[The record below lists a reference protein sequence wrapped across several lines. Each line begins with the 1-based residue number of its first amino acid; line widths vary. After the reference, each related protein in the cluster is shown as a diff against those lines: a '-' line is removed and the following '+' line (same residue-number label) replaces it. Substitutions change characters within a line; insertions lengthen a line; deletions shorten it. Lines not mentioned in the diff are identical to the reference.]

1 MRALLLILES
11 ASCGDAHEL
20 ATPQRP
26 GCNTLSYLLQ
36 AEPPPEL
43 PALYA
48 LGLWKTITGDVFHP
62 LAQDVRAC
70 WGRMRAQ
77 SGGRE
82 TTTGHWEMAG
92 VLLPEPFPTFEKFPD
107 DFVHSIEREA
117 GVEFL
122 DNRRAS
128 GAAIIEELGAEHLRT
143 RKPIL
148 YTSDD
153 SVLQIAAHEE
163 AVPLQ
168 RLYEICRVA
177 RRLSDKRRIGR
188 VIARPFLGRP
198 GHFERTAGRRDH
210 ALFPPRTV
218 LNAITEAGLQVAG
231 VGKVS
236 EMFAGSGVTRSF
248 AAKSNA
254 EALAVTENHWAGDED
269 GLNLA
274 KSSDFEPLYANRRNA
289 VAYVAALQQFDAW
302 LSGFLTHVESD
313 DLVIISADHGHDTA
327 PNGASHAREEVP
339 LFMLH
344 QERAGPLGTRRT
356 YADVAATL
364 AQFFSLR
371 QAWPVGESF
380 LTARAT
386 RAAAAK

>member
-11 ASCGDAHEL
+11 ASCGDIL
-20 ATPQRP
+20 DLPTPQRP
-26 GCNTLSYLLQ
+26 GSNTLSHLLRS
-36 AEPPPEL
+36 EPPPEL
-43 PALYA
+43 PALYS
-48 LGLWKTITGDVFHP
+48 LGLWKTVTGDVFHP
-62 LAQDVRAC
+62 LAQDVHGC

-92 VLLPEPFPTFEKFPD
+92 VLLPEPFPTFERFPD
-107 DFVHSIEREA
+107 DFVRSIEREA

-122 DNRRAS
+122 GNRRAS
-128 GAAIIEELGAEHLRT
+128 GAAMIEEFGAEHLRT

-148 YTSDD
+148 YTSND

-188 VIARPFLGRP
+188 VIARPFLGGP

-218 LNAITEAGLQVAG
+218 LNAIAEAGLQVAG

-236 EMFAGSGVTRSF
+236 EVFAGSGVTRSYG
-248 AAKSNA
+248 AKTNA
-254 EALAVTENHWAGDED
+254 EALAVTEKLWAADED
-269 GLNLA
+269 GLIFTNL
-274 KSSDFEPLYANRRNA
+274 SDFEPLYADRRKA
-289 VAYVAALQQFDAW
+289 AAYLATLQKFNAW
-302 LSGFLTHVESD
+302 LGDFLAQIESD
-313 DLVIISADHGHDTA
+313 DLVIITADHSLEGA
-327 PNGASHAREEVP
+327 PQGARRTSEEVP

-344 QERAGPLGTRRT
+344 QERAGPLGTRRS

-364 AQFFSLR
+364 AKFFSLR

>member
-11 ASCGDAHEL
+11 ASCGDAGSTP
-20 ATPQRP
+20 TPQRP
-26 GCNTLSYLLQ
+26 GSNTLRYLLQ
-36 AEPPPEL
+36 SEPPPEL
-43 PALYA
+43 PTLYS
-48 LGLWKTITGDVFHP
+48 LGLWKTVTGDVFDP
-62 LAQDVRAC
+62 RAQGVRAC

-107 DFVHSIEREA
+107 DFVRSIEREA

-122 DNRRAS
+122 GNRRAS

-148 YTSDD
+148 YTSND

-218 LNAITEAGLQVAG
+218 LNAIAETGRQVAG

-236 EMFAGSGVTRSF
+236 DVFAGSGITRAF
-248 AAKSNA
+248 PAKTNA
-254 EALAVTENHWAGDED
+254 DALAVTEKLWSADQD
-269 GLNLA
+269 GLIFTNL
-274 KSSDFEPLYANRRNA
+274 SDFEPLYGHRRDA
-289 VAYVAALQQFDAW
+289 TDYVDTLQEFDAW
-302 LSGFLTHVESD
+302 LGGFLTQVESD
-313 DLVIISADHGHDTA
+313 DLVLITADHGYESA
-327 PNGASHAREEVP
+327 GQAREEVP

-364 AQFFSLR
+364 AQFFPLP
-371 QAWPVGESF
+371 QTWPVGESF

-386 RAAAAK
+386 RAAAK

>member
-1 MRALLLILES
+1 
-11 ASCGDAHEL
+11 
-20 ATPQRP
+20 
-26 GCNTLSYLLQ
+26 
-36 AEPPPEL
+36 
-43 PALYA
+43 
-48 LGLWKTITGDVFHP
+48 
-62 LAQDVRAC
+62 
-70 WGRMRAQ
+70 MRAQ

-107 DFVHSIEREA
+107 DFVRSIEREA

-122 DNRRAS
+122 GNRRAS

-143 RKPIL
+143 CKPIL
-148 YTSDD
+148 YTSND

-188 VIARPFLGRP
+188 VIARPFLGGP

-218 LNAITEAGLQVAG
+218 LNAIAEAGLQVAG

-236 EMFAGSGVTRSF
+236 EVFAGSGVTRSF
-248 AAKSNA
+248 AAKTNA
-254 EALAVTENHWAGDED
+254 EALAVTEKLWGTDED
-269 GLNLA
+269 GLIFTNL
-274 KSSDFEPLYANRRNA
+274 SEFEPLYADRHDA
-289 VAYVAALQQFDAW
+289 AAYVVALEKFDAW
-302 LSGFLTHVESD
+302 LGGFLSQIESD
-313 DLVIISADHGHDTA
+313 DLVIITADHGLEGA
-327 PNGASHAREEVP
+327 PDGARRASEEVP

-344 QERAGPLGTRRT
+344 QDRAGPLGTRRS

-364 AQFFSLR
+364 AKFLSLR
-371 QAWPVGESF
+371 QPWPVGESF

-386 RAAAAK
+386 RHAAAK

>member
-11 ASCGDAHEL
+11 ASCGDEL
-20 ATPQRP
+20 DVPTPQRP
-26 GCNTLSYLLQ
+26 GCNTLRYLLQ
-36 AEPPPEL
+36 REPPPEL
-43 PALYA
+43 PALHS
-48 LGLWKTITGDVFHP
+48 LGLWKTVTGDVFHP

-107 DFVHSIEREA
+107 DFVRSIEREA

-122 DNRRAS
+122 GNRRAS
-128 GAAIIEELGAEHLRT
+128 GTAIIEELGAEHLRT

-148 YTSDD
+148 YTSKD

-218 LNAITEAGLQVAG
+218 LNAIAEAGLQVAG

-236 EMFAGSGVTRSF
+236 EAFAGSGVTRSY
-248 AAKSNA
+248 AAKTNA
-254 EALAVTENHWAGDED
+254 EALATTAKLWAADED
-269 GLNLA
+269 GLIFTNL
-274 KSSDFEPLYANRRNA
+274 SDFEPLYAHRRDA
-289 VAYVAALQQFDAW
+289 AAYTATLQEFDSW
-302 LSGFLTHVESD
+302 LGGFLAQVESD
-313 DLVIISADHGHDTA
+313 DLVLITADHGHDAA
-327 PNGASHAREEVP
+327 PNGAGRAREEVP

-356 YADVAATL
+356 YADLAATL
-364 AQFFSLR
+364 AKFFSLR

-386 RAAAAK
+386 RALAPK

>member
-11 ASCGDAHEL
+11 ASCGDVLETP
-20 ATPQRP
+20 TPQRP
-26 GCNTLSYLLQ
+26 GGNTLSYLLQ
-36 AEPPPEL
+36 NEPAPEL
-43 PALYA
+43 PSLHS
-48 LGLWKTITGDVFHP
+48 LGLWKTVTGDVFHP
-62 LAQDVRAC
+62 LAQEVRAC

-92 VLLPEPFPTFEKFPD
+92 VLLPEPFPTFETFPD
-107 DFVHSIEREA
+107 DFVRSIEREA

-122 DNRRAS
+122 GNRRAS

-148 YTSDD
+148 YTSHD

-163 AVPLQ
+163 AVPPQ

-188 VIARPFLGRP
+188 VIARPFIGGP
-198 GHFERTAGRRDH
+198 GHFERTANRRDH

-236 EMFAGSGVTRSF
+236 EVFAGSGITRSH
-248 AAKSNA
+248 AAKTNA
-254 EALAVTENHWAGDED
+254 EALAVTDKLWSADED
-269 GLNLA
+269 GLIFTNL
-274 KSSDFEPLYANRRNA
+274 SDFEPLYPHRRDA
-289 VAYVAALQQFDAW
+289 AAYAAELQEFDAW
-302 LSGFLTHVESD
+302 LGDFLTQVEGD
-313 DLVIISADHGHDTA
+313 DLVIITADHGLVSG
-327 PNGASHAREEVP
+327 PVEARQVGEEVP

-364 AQFFSLR
+364 AKYFSLR

-380 LTARAT
+380 LTARTT
-386 RAAAAK
+386 RAATAR